1 MKNILF
7 YGGSSLLSNILSQ
20 YWKEQFN
27 IYLGLNRKWVEIPG
41 TKSIQL
47 NHNKIKDLETIIL
60 DNNID
65 LIINLSGYTN
75 VENCESNNDL
85 AYYLNGYL
93 PGEISKVSYKLNT
106 KLIHISTDHIFN
118 GNDKFY
124 SEDSKPDPL
133 NTYAKSKLFG
143 EQEVLKHNQEAI
155 IIRTNFFGNGPS
167 YRPSFSDQ
175 IISYL
180 NINKQIE
187 LFDDVYYSPVH
198 AYELANCI
206 LNLLKI
212 NAKGVF
218 NISASERISKYEF
231 GLMIARYTKKSE
243 DLIKPIKI
251 SSKKELV
258 IRPKDMSLSNK
269 KYETL
274 TKIKIDS
281 LNNQLK
287 HL

>member
-7 YGGSSLLSNILSQ
+7 FGGSSLLSNILSQ

-27 IYLGLNRKWVEIPG
+27 IYLGLNRKWIEIPG

-60 DNNID
+60 NNNID

-75 VENCESNNDL
+75 VENCETNNDL

-93 PGEISKVSYKLNT
+93 PGEISKVSSKLNT

-124 SEDSKPDPL
+124 SEDSNPDPL

-143 EQEVLKHNQEAI
+143 EQEVLKYNQEAI

-198 AYELANCI
+198 AYELADCI

-212 NAKGVF
+212 NANGIF
-218 NISASERISKYEF
+218 NISSSERISKYEF
-231 GLMIARYTKKSE
+231 GIMIANYIDKNLS
-243 DLIKPIKI
+243 LIKPIKI
-251 SSKKELV
+251 KSKKNLI

-274 TKIKIDS
+274 TKKNINTLKNQIKNI
-281 LNNQLK
+281 
-287 HL
+287 